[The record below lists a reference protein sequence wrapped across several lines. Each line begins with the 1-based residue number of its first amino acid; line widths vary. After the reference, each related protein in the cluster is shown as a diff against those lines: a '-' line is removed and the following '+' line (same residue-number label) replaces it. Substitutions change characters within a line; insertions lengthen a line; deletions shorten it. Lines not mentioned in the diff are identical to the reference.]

1 MSINKHVIDDLPTGK
16 AFNNP
21 SHDSQSVFRQILK
34 SMAEPGSILT
44 INAQLVPP
52 HPLSIATA
60 AICLSLFD
68 FETNLW
74 ISTSLKTHEVIKYL
88 KFHTG
93 LKIADKPKKAS
104 FCILGTSIPSLDEFC
119 SGTADYPENSST
131 LIIQTD
137 EISTRAQLQFEGP
150 GIKTNRY
157 VSVGSINKG
166 FWSDRE
172 GLQSLFPRGLD
183 LVFTQNNKMISVPRT
198 TKIDVL

>member
-1 MSINKHVIDDLPTGK
+1 M
-16 AFNNP
+16 
-21 SHDSQSVFRQILK
+21 
-34 SMAEPGSILT
+34 
-44 INAQLVPP
+44 
-52 HPLSIATA
+52 
-60 AICLSLFD
+60 
-68 FETNLW
+68 
-74 ISTSLKTHEVIKYL
+74 IKYL

-93 LKIADKPKKAS
+93 FKIADKPKKAS